1 MEWKVCCCSSR
12 VKGYKLKILVTGAS
26 GFIGN
31 HLIKEL
37 LKNTNHEI
45 IATSRDIEKAKK
57 YEWFS
62 RVKYISY
69 DLNSQEELNLFE
81 YFDKPDKVIHLA
93 WDGLPNYNDL
103 IHIEKNLFNNY
114 QFIKNL
120 VANGLKDIT
129 ITGTCFE
136 YGLINGC
143 LSEDIQTNPSNS
155 YAIAKD
161 SLRKFIEELKKQY
174 KFNYKWIRLFY
185 MYGEGQG
192 EKSLIAL
199 LDKAIQNGEK
209 EFNMSGGEQLRD
221 YLHIQEVVSNIS
233 KIALHNKIDNQIIN
247 CCSGKPISIRKFVEN
262 YLDEKNYSMKLNLGY
277 YPYPTYEPMAFW
289 GNNDKLDLIKK
300 RKNES

>member
-1 MEWKVCCCSSR
+1 M
-12 VKGYKLKILVTGAS
+12 KILITGAT

-31 HLIKEL
+31 HLLKEL
-37 LKNTNHEI
+37 LKDTKNEI

-114 QFIKNL
+114 NFIKNIIS
-120 VANGLKDIT
+120 NGLKDIT

-143 LSEDIQTNPSNS
+143 LNEELKTNPSNS
-155 YAIAKD
+155 YGIAKD

-174 KFNYKWIRLFY
+174 DFNYKWIRLFY

-192 EKSLIAL
+192 EKSILSQ
-199 LDKAIQNGEK
+199 LDRAIKNK
-209 EFNMSGGEQLRD
+209 ERTFNMSNGEQLRD
-221 YLHIQEVVSNIS
+221 YLPIEEVVNYIS
-233 KIALHNKIDNQIIN
+233 KIALQNKIDKIIN
-247 CCSGKPISIRKFVEN
+247 CCNGKPISIRNFVEN
-262 YLDEKNYSMKLNLGY
+262 YIEKNRYNIKLNLGFY
-277 YPYPTYEPMAFW
+277 QYPNYEPMAFW
-289 GNNDKLDLIKK
+289 GDDSKLKK
-300 RKNES
+300 VLNEQM

>member
-1 MEWKVCCCSSR
+1 M
-12 VKGYKLKILVTGAS
+12 KILITGAT

-31 HLIKEL
+31 HLVKEL
-37 LKNTNHEI
+37 LKDTKNEI

-62 RVKYISY
+62 RLKYISY

-114 QFIKNL
+114 NFIKNIIS
-120 VANGLKDIT
+120 NGLKDIT

-143 LSEDIQTNPSNS
+143 LNEELKTNPSNS
-155 YAIAKD
+155 YGIAKD

-174 KFNYKWIRLFY
+174 DFNYKWIRLFY
-185 MYGEGQG
+185 IYGEGQG

-221 YLHIQEVVSNIS
+221 YLNIKDVVKNILL
-233 KIALHNKIDNQIIN
+233 IANQTLYSNQIIN
-247 CCSGKPISIRKFVEN
+247 CCSGKPISIRQIVEN
-262 YLDEKNYSMKLNLGY
+262 HLDKKNYSMKLNLGY

-289 GNNDKLDLIKK
+289 GDNRKLQKVF
-300 RKNES
+300 NEQM

>member
-1 MEWKVCCCSSR
+1 MEWKVCSCSSR
-12 VKGYKLKILVTGAS
+12 VKGYKLKILVTGSS

-31 HLIKEL
+31 YLIKKL
-37 LKNTNHEI
+37 LKDKNNEI

-114 QFIKNL
+114 NFIKNIIS
-120 VANGLKDIT
+120 NGLKDIT

-143 LSEDIQTNPSNS
+143 LNEELKTNPSNS
-155 YAIAKD
+155 YGIAKD

-174 KFNYKWIRLFY
+174 DFNYKWIRLFY

-221 YLHIQEVVSNIS
+221 YLNIKDVVKNILL
-233 KIALHNKIDNQIIN
+233 IANQTLYSNQIIN
-247 CCSGKPISIRKFVEN
+247 CCSGKPISIRQLVEN
-262 YLDEKNYSMKLNLGY
+262 HLDKKNYSMKLNLGY

-289 GNNDKLDLIKK
+289 GDNRKLQKVF
-300 RKNES
+300 NEQM

>member
-1 MEWKVCCCSSR
+1 M
-12 VKGYKLKILVTGAS
+12 KILITGAT

-37 LKNTNHEI
+37 LKNKNNEI
-45 IATSRDIEKAKK
+45 IATSRYIEKAKK

-114 QFIKNL
+114 NFIKNIIS
-120 VANGLKDIT
+120 NGLKDIT

-143 LSEDIQTNPSNS
+143 LNEELKTNPSNS
-155 YAIAKD
+155 YGIAKD
-161 SLRKFIEELKKQY
+161 SLRKFVEELKKQY
-174 KFNYKWIRLFY
+174 DFNYKWIRLFY

-221 YLHIQEVVSNIS
+221 YLHIQEVVSKIS
-233 KIALHNKIDNQIIN
+233 KIALQNKIDNQVIN
-247 CCSGKPISIRKFVEN
+247 CCSGKPISIRRFVEN
-262 YLDEKNYSMKLNLGY
+262 YLNEKNYSMKLNLGY

-289 GNNDKLDLIKK
+289 GDNTKIDLIKK
-300 RKNES
+300 EKDES

>member
-1 MEWKVCCCSSR
+1 M
-12 VKGYKLKILVTGAS
+12 KILITGAT

-31 HLIKEL
+31 HLVKEL
-37 LKNTNHEI
+37 LKDTKNEI

-103 IHIEKNLFNNY
+103 IHIEKNLFKNY
-114 QFIKNL
+114 NFIKNIIS
-120 VANGLKDIT
+120 NGLKDIT

-143 LSEDIQTNPSNS
+143 LNEELKTNPSNS
-155 YAIAKD
+155 YGIAKD

-174 KFNYKWIRLFY
+174 DFNYKWIRLFY
-185 MYGEGQG
+185 IYGEGQG

-221 YLHIQEVVSNIS
+221 YLNIKDVVKNILL
-233 KIALHNKIDNQIIN
+233 IANQTLYSNQIIN
-247 CCSGKPISIRKFVEN
+247 CCSGKPNSIRQIVEN
-262 YLDEKNYSMKLNLGY
+262 HLDKKNYSMKLNLGY

-289 GNNDKLDLIKK
+289 GDNRKLQKVF
-300 RKNES
+300 NEQM

>member
-1 MEWKVCCCSSR
+1 M
-12 VKGYKLKILVTGAS
+12 KILITGAT

-31 HLIKEL
+31 HLLKEL
-37 LKNTNHEI
+37 LKDTKNEI

-114 QFIKNL
+114 NFIKNIIS
-120 VANGLKDIT
+120 NGLKDIT

-143 LSEDIQTNPSNS
+143 LNEELKTNPSNS
-155 YAIAKD
+155 YGIAKD

-174 KFNYKWIRLFY
+174 DFNYKWIRLFY
-185 MYGEGQG
+185 IYGEGQG

-221 YLHIQEVVSNIS
+221 YLNIKDVVKNILL
-233 KIALHNKIDNQIIN
+233 IANQTLYSNQIIN
-247 CCSGKPISIRKFVEN
+247 CCSGKPISIRQLVEN
-262 YLDEKNYSMKLNLGY
+262 HLDKKNYSMKLNLGY

-289 GNNDKLDLIKK
+289 GDNRKLQKVF
-300 RKNES
+300 NEQM

>member
-1 MEWKVCCCSSR
+1 M
-12 VKGYKLKILVTGAS
+12 KILVTGAT

-31 HLIKEL
+31 HLIEEF
-37 LKNTNHEI
+37 LKDRNNEV
-45 IATSRDIEKAKK
+45 IATSRAKK
-57 YEWFS
+57 KASGYGWFS
-62 RVKYISY
+62 KVKYIPY
-69 DLNSQEELNLFE
+69 DLDSKEELNLFE
-81 YFDKPDKVIHLA
+81 YFDKPDRVIHLA

-114 QFIKNL
+114 KFIKNL
-120 VANGLKDIT
+120 VVNGLKDIT
-129 ITGTCFE
+129 LTGTCFE
-136 YGLINGC
+136 YGMINGC

-161 SLRKFIEELKKQY
+161 SLRKFIEELKKQFD
-174 KFNYKWIRLFY
+174 FNYKWIRLFY

-199 LDKAIQNGEK
+199 LDKAMQNGEK

-221 YLHIQEVVSNIS
+221 YLHIQEIVSNIS
-233 KIALHNKIDNQIIN
+233 KIALQNKIDNQIIN

-262 YLDEKNYSMKLNLGY
+262 YLNEKSYYMKLNLSY

-289 GNNDKLDLIKK
+289 GDNMKLQKVL
-300 RKNES
+300 NEQMQNM

>member
-1 MEWKVCCCSSR
+1 MEWKVCGCSSR

-93 WDGLPNYNDL
+93 WDGLTNYNDL

-136 YGLINGC
+136 YGMVNGC

-221 YLHIQEVVSNIS
+221 YLHIQEVVSKIS
-233 KIALHNKIDNQIIN
+233 KIALQNKIDNQVIN
-247 CCSGKPISIRKFVEN
+247 CCSGKPISIRRFVEN
-262 YLDEKNYSMKLNLGY
+262 YLNEKNYSMKLNLGY

-289 GNNDKLDLIKK
+289 GDNTKFQKVL
-300 RKNES
+300 NEQM

>member
-1 MEWKVCCCSSR
+1 
-12 VKGYKLKILVTGAS
+12 LKILVTGAT

-31 HLIKEL
+31 HLIGEL
-37 LKNTNHEI
+37 LKSNNNEV
-45 IATSRDIEKAKK
+45 IATSRNIEKAQKH
-57 YEWFS
+57 EWFS
-62 RVKYISY
+62 KVQYISY
-69 DLNSQEELNLFE
+69 NLDSNKELNLFE
-81 YFDKPDKVIHLA
+81 YFDKPDRVIHLA

-114 QFIKNL
+114 NFIKNL
-120 VANGLKDIT
+120 VVNGLKEIT

-136 YGLINGC
+136 YGMIDGC
-143 LSEDIQTNPSNS
+143 LREDIQTNPSNS

-174 KFNYKWIRLFY
+174 DFNYKWVRLFY

-199 LDKAIQNGEK
+199 LDKAMQNGEK

-233 KIALHNKIDNQIIN
+233 KIALQNKIDNQIIN
-247 CCSGKPISIRKFVEN
+247 CCSGKPISIRRFVEN
-262 YLDEKNYSMKLNLGY
+262 YLYKKSYSMKLNLGY
-277 YPYPTYEPMAFW
+277 YPYPVYEPMAFW
-289 GNNDKLDLIKK
+289 GTDKKLKGV
-300 RKNES
+300 KNEF

>member
-1 MEWKVCCCSSR
+1 M
-12 VKGYKLKILVTGAS
+12 KILVTGAT

-31 HLIKEL
+31 HLINEL
-37 LKNTNHEI
+37 LKNKNIEI
-45 IATSRDIEKAKK
+45 IATSRDIEKAKSFD
-57 YEWFS
+57 WFS
-62 RVKYISY
+62 KIKYISY
-69 DLNSQEELNLFE
+69 DLNNTEELNLFE

-114 QFIKNL
+114 AFIKNL
-120 VANGLKDIT
+120 ISNGLKDIT

-136 YGLINGC
+136 YGLVNGC
-143 LSEDIQTNPSNS
+143 LSEDIKTNPSNS
-155 YAIAKD
+155 YGIAKD

-174 KFNYKWIRLFY
+174 DFNYKWIRLFY

-221 YLHIQEVVSNIS
+221 YLNIKDVVKNILL
-233 KIALHNKIDNQIIN
+233 IANQTLYSNQIIN
-247 CCSGKPISIRKFVEN
+247 CCSGKPISIRQLVEN
-262 YLDEKNYSMKLNLGY
+262 HLDKKNYSMKLNLGY

-289 GNNDKLDLIKK
+289 GDNRKLQKVF
-300 RKNES
+300 NEQM

>member
-1 MEWKVCCCSSR
+1 M
-12 VKGYKLKILVTGAS
+12 KILITGAT

-31 HLIKEL
+31 HLLKEL
-37 LKNTNHEI
+37 LKDTKNEI

-57 YEWFS
+57 HEWFS

-136 YGLINGC
+136 YGMVNGC

-155 YAIAKD
+155 YGIAKD
-161 SLRKFIEELKKQY
+161 SLRRFIEELNKEFVNYLNYGGYPETVFSEKIRENQSQY
-174 KFNYKWIRLFY
+174 IKSDIIDKVLLRDLPSLYGINDIQELNRLFTTLAY
-185 MYGEGQG
+185 NTG
-192 EKSLIAL
+192 
-199 LDKAIQNGEK
+199 
-209 EFNMSGGEQLRD
+209 
-221 YLHIQEVVSNIS
+221 QEVSLDGLS
-233 KIALHNKIDNQIIN
+233 KDSGVAKNTIKRYLEYLEAAFLIKRVERIDNN
-247 CCSGKPISIRKFVEN
+247 CKRFKRANFFKI
-262 YLDEKNYSMKLNLGY
+262 YSYFLFMIDFELYFHHFFLQNTL
-277 YPYPTYEPMAFW
+277 
-289 GNNDKLDLIKK
+289 
-300 RKNES
+300 

>member
-1 MEWKVCCCSSR
+1 M
-12 VKGYKLKILVTGAS
+12 KILVTGAT

-31 HLIKEL
+31 HLINEL
-37 LKNTNHEI
+37 LKNKNIEI
-45 IATSRDIEKAKK
+45 IATSRDIEKAKSFD
-57 YEWFS
+57 WFS
-62 RVKYISY
+62 KIKYISY
-69 DLNSQEELNLFE
+69 DLNNTEELNLFE

-114 QFIKNL
+114 AFIKNL
-120 VANGLKDIT
+120 ISNGLKDIT

-136 YGLINGC
+136 YGLVNGC
-143 LSEDIQTNPSNS
+143 LSEDIKTNPSNS
-155 YAIAKD
+155 YGIAKD

-174 KFNYKWIRLFY
+174 DFNYKWIRLFY
-185 MYGEGQG
+185 IYGEGQG

-221 YLHIQEVVSNIS
+221 YLNIKDVVKNILL
-233 KIALHNKIDNQIIN
+233 IANQTLYSNQIIN
-247 CCSGKPISIRKFVEN
+247 CCSGKPISIRQLVEN
-262 YLDEKNYSMKLNLGY
+262 HLDKKNYSMKLNLGY

-289 GNNDKLDLIKK
+289 GDNRKLQKVF
-300 RKNES
+300 NEQM

>member
-1 MEWKVCCCSSR
+1 M
-12 VKGYKLKILVTGAS
+12 KILITGAT

-31 HLIKEL
+31 HLLKEL
-37 LKNTNHEI
+37 LKDTKNEI

-103 IHIEKNLFNNY
+103 IHIEKNLFKNY
-114 QFIKNL
+114 NFIKNIIS
-120 VANGLKDIT
+120 NGLKDIT

-143 LSEDIQTNPSNS
+143 LNEELKTNPSNS
-155 YAIAKD
+155 YGIAKD

-174 KFNYKWIRLFY
+174 DFNYKWIRLFY

-233 KIALHNKIDNQIIN
+233 KIALQNKIDNQVIN
-247 CCSGKPISIRKFVEN
+247 CCSGKPISIR
-262 YLDEKNYSMKLNLGY
+262 
-277 YPYPTYEPMAFW
+277 
-289 GNNDKLDLIKK
+289 
-300 RKNES
+300 

>member
-1 MEWKVCCCSSR
+1 M
-12 VKGYKLKILVTGAS
+12 KILVTGAT

-31 HLIKEL
+31 HLINEL
-37 LKNTNHEI
+37 LKNKNIEI
-45 IATSRDIEKAKK
+45 IATSRDIEKAKSFD
-57 YEWFS
+57 WFS
-62 RVKYISY
+62 KIKYISY
-69 DLNSQEELNLFE
+69 DLNNTEELNLFE

-114 QFIKNL
+114 AFIKNL
-120 VANGLKDIT
+120 ISNGLKDIT

-136 YGLINGC
+136 YGLVNGC
-143 LSEDIQTNPSNS
+143 LSEDIKTNPSNS
-155 YAIAKD
+155 YGIAKD
-161 SLRKFIEELKKQY
+161 SLRKFIEELKKQFE
-174 KFNYKWIRLFY
+174 FNYKWLRLFY

-221 YLHIQEVVSNIS
+221 YLNIKDVVKNILL
-233 KIALHNKIDNQIIN
+233 IANQTLYSNQIIN
-247 CCSGKPISIRKFVEN
+247 CCSGKPISIRQLVEN
-262 YLDEKNYSMKLNLGY
+262 HLDKKNYSMKLNLGY

-289 GNNDKLDLIKK
+289 GDNRKLQKVF
-300 RKNES
+300 NEQM

>member
-1 MEWKVCCCSSR
+1 M
-12 VKGYKLKILVTGAS
+12 KILITGAT

-31 HLIKEL
+31 HLVKEL
-37 LKNTNHEI
+37 LKDTKNEI
-45 IATSRDIEKAKK
+45 IATSRDIEKVKK

-114 QFIKNL
+114 NFIKNIIS
-120 VANGLKDIT
+120 NGLKDIT

-143 LSEDIQTNPSNS
+143 LNEELKTNPSNS
-155 YAIAKD
+155 YGIAKD
-161 SLRKFIEELKKQY
+161 SLRRFIEELNKEY
-174 KFNYKWIRLFY
+174 EFNYKWIRLFY
-185 MYGEGQG
+185 IYGEGQG
-192 EKSLIAL
+192 EKSILSL
-199 LDKAIQNGEK
+199 LDKAIQNNEK

-221 YLHIQEVVSNIS
+221 YLNIKDVVENILLISNQTLYS
-233 KIALHNKIDNQIIN
+233 KQIIN
-247 CCSGKPISIRKFVEN
+247 CCNGKPISIRKLVEN
-262 YLDEKNYSMKLNLGY
+262 HLNKKEYNIKLNLGF
-277 YPYPTYEPMAFW
+277 YPYQDYEPMAFW
-289 GNNDKLDLIKK
+289 GNNNKLDLIKK
-300 RKNES
+300 GKNES

>member
-1 MEWKVCCCSSR
+1 M
-12 VKGYKLKILVTGAS
+12 KILITGAT

-31 HLIKEL
+31 HLVKEL
-37 LKNTNHEI
+37 LKDTKNEI

-62 RVKYISY
+62 RIKYISY

-103 IHIEKNLFNNY
+103 IHIEKNLFKNY
-114 QFIKNL
+114 NFIKNIIS
-120 VANGLKDIT
+120 NGLKDIT

-143 LSEDIQTNPSNS
+143 LNEELKTNPSNS
-155 YAIAKD
+155 YGIAKD

-174 KFNYKWIRLFY
+174 DFNYKWIRLFY
-185 MYGEGQG
+185 IYGEGQG

-221 YLHIQEVVSNIS
+221 YLNIKDVVKNILL
-233 KIALHNKIDNQIIN
+233 IANQTLYSNQIIN
-247 CCSGKPISIRKFVEN
+247 CCSGKPISIRQLVEN
-262 YLDEKNYSMKLNLGY
+262 HLDKKNYSMKLNLGY

-289 GNNDKLDLIKK
+289 GDNRKLQKVF
-300 RKNES
+300 NEQM